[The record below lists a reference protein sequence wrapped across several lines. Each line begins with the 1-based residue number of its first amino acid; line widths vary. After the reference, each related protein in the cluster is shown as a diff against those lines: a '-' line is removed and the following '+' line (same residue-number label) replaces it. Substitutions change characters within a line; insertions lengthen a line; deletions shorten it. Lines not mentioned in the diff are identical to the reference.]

1 LRRVA
6 GCAQDPTVEDLRP
19 RTTLFCA
26 VIAFAIALS
35 MLLRGRK
42 AVHWL
47 FAAFATDVAFWY
59 GSQSLADLFKDA
71 TWVRVTAVVTV
82 LLPQFAVHLFESVVP
97 PADKEHRSRLP
108 RIATIVG
115 VPMLALELSPYNDT
129 SVSLGLA
136 YVYVFGL
143 LAAAL
148 ISLAR
153 RGQQNPSR
161 AVRDRVRFLF
171 VVGVLATTFT
181 LADFVSFLGGP
192 VRHLPPIGA
201 VLATVFL
208 FVLAESLTRPRLAD
222 LYEMAGRLLVSTA
235 LAFCLAGI
243 FYVFVKYVGRFNT
256 YLNAVLAAIVILVLF
271 EPLQTEVETRIH
283 QFFFRERYDLETT
296 VTELRRR
303 LAHVLEIDE
312 MVETLLGG
320 LERSRRATSVAIF
333 LRDQDGD
340 GFDLVG
346 SIGAAPPNRLEAL
359 ATRPLLERLQTHV
372 AISLEEVAR
381 ERKETDSALL
391 TSSAAL
397 GPLQGSVL
405 LGVKADDEELVGLI
419 CVADDRVRD
428 AFTPEEITLLETVAS
443 QIGVAIANSRVY
455 SRMKERDRLAALGAM
470 AAGLAHEV
478 KNPLGAIKGAAQLL
492 EELDGAVQADHS
504 SRDFIGIIL
513 EEVNRLDRV
522 VGSFL
527 DYARPHA
534 GNPIPLDINA
544 AVKRTLQ
551 ILSSQRTDDEI
562 DVKLELAEPL
572 ARVKIDP
579 EQFRQVLIN
588 LMQNAI
594 QAMDGRGRVTV
605 STSLRRLT
613 RTPWTSGTQGERG
626 TTPRDGGSSPSMARR
641 SQTDEAVEVVEV
653 SVKDTGPG
661 ISQKVKNY
669 LFIPFFTT
677 KEQGTGLGLAIS
689 QSIVQNAGG
698 TIDVQSQ
705 SGAGTTFTIVLPSA
719 GDTLSTPAPPEVAPR
734 ANILPSGPA

>member
-1 LRRVA
+1 
-6 GCAQDPTVEDLRP
+6 VEDLRP

-35 MLLRGRK
+35 MLLRGRR

-59 GSQSLADLFKDA
+59 GSQSLADLFKDSA
-71 TWVRVTAVVTV
+71 WVRVTAVVTV
-82 LLPQFAVHLFESVVP
+82 LLPQFAVHLFESIVP
-97 PADKEHRSRLP
+97 PADKERPSRLP
-108 RIATIVG
+108 RVATIVG

-222 LYEMAGRLLVSTA
+222 LYDMAGRLLVSTA

-283 QFFFRERYDLETT
+283 RFFFRERYDLETA
-296 VTELRRR
+296 VTELRRH
-303 LAHVLEIDE
+303 LSHVLEIDE

-320 LERSRRATSVAIF
+320 LERSHRATSVAIF

-346 SIGAAPPNRLEAL
+346 SIGVSPPLRLEAL
-359 ATRPLLERLQTHV
+359 ATRPLLERLGTQP
-372 AISLEEVAR
+372 AISLEEVLR
-381 ERKETDSALL
+381 ERKDTDTALL
-391 TSSAAL
+391 ASSTAL

-428 AFTPEEITLLETVAS
+428 AFTPEEVTLLETVAS

-492 EELDGAVQADHS
+492 EELDGAVQHDPS

-544 AVKRTLQ
+544 AVRRTTQ
-551 ILSSQRTDDEI
+551 ILASQRTDDEV
-562 DVKLELAEPL
+562 DVKLELTEPL
-572 ARVKIDP
+572 TRVKIDP

-605 STSLRRLT
+605 STSLRRLA
-613 RTPWTSGTQGERG
+613 RAPWASGPQGERG
-626 TTPRDGGSSPSMARR
+626 GAQRNDSGSSSSLARR
-641 SQTDEAVEVVEV
+641 SQPEEAVELVEI

-677 KEQGTGLGLAIS
+677 KEKGTGLGLAIS
-689 QSIVQNAGG
+689 QSIVQSAGG

-705 SGAGTTFTIVLPSA
+705 AGAGTTFTIVLPSA
-719 GDTLSTPAPPEVAPR
+719 VDTLSTPAPAEVLARESVAPSR
-734 ANILPSGPA
+734 PA

>member
-1 LRRVA
+1 
-6 GCAQDPTVEDLRP
+6 
-19 RTTLFCA
+19 
-26 VIAFAIALS
+26 
-35 MLLRGRK
+35 M
-42 AVHWL
+42 HWL

-82 LLPQFAVHLFESVVP
+82 LLPQFAVHLFESIVP

-153 RGQQNPSR
+153 RGQRNPSR
-161 AVRDRVRFLF
+161 AVRDRVRFLV

-201 VLATVFL
+201 VLASVFL

-283 QFFFRERYDLETT
+283 QFFFRERYDLETA
-296 VTELRRR
+296 VTELRRH

-320 LERSRRATSVAIF
+320 LERSHRATSVAIF
-333 LRDQDGD
+333 MRDQDGD

-359 ATRPLLERLQTHV
+359 ATRPLLERLQTQP

-428 AFTPEEITLLETVAS
+428 AFTPEEVTLLETVAS

-562 DVKLELAEPL
+562 DVQLELSEPM

-605 STSLRRLT
+605 STSLRRLA
-613 RTPWTSGTQGERG
+613 RAPWTSGTQSERG
-626 TTPRDGGSSPSMARR
+626 AVQRTDGSSPAIARR
-641 SQTDEAVEVVEV
+641 SLPDEAVELVEV

-719 GDTLSTPAPPEVAPR
+719 SDSLSPPAPAEVAAR
-734 ANILPSGPA
+734 VSVAPSRPV

>member
-1 LRRVA
+1 
-6 GCAQDPTVEDLRP
+6 
-19 RTTLFCA
+19 
-26 VIAFAIALS
+26 
-35 MLLRGRK
+35 MLLRGRR

-59 GSQSLADLFKDA
+59 GSQSLADLFKDS

-129 SVSLGLA
+129 SISLGLA

-346 SIGAAPPNRLEAL
+346 SIGAAPPHRLEAL
-359 ATRPLLERLQTHV
+359 ATRPLLERLQTQP

-397 GPLQGSVL
+397 GTLQGSVL

-428 AFTPEEITLLETVAS
+428 AFTPEEVTLLETVAS

-562 DVKLELAEPL
+562 DVKLELSEPL

-605 STSLRRLT
+605 STSLRRLA
-613 RTPWTSGTQGERG
+613 RTPWASGPQGDRG
-626 TTPRDGGSSPSMARR
+626 GARGDGGSSPTMARR
-641 SQTDEAVEVVEV
+641 SQTDEAVELVEV

-705 SGAGTTFTIVLPSA
+705 AGAGTTFTIVLPSA
-719 GDTLSTPAPPEVAPR
+719 GDTLSTPAPPEVTPR
-734 ANILPSGPA
+734 PSTLPSRPA

>member
-1 LRRVA
+1 
-6 GCAQDPTVEDLRP
+6 
-19 RTTLFCA
+19 
-26 VIAFAIALS
+26 
-35 MLLRGRK
+35 
-42 AVHWL
+42 
-47 FAAFATDVAFWY
+47 
-59 GSQSLADLFKDA
+59 
-71 TWVRVTAVVTV
+71 
-82 LLPQFAVHLFESVVP
+82 
-97 PADKEHRSRLP
+97 
-108 RIATIVG
+108 
-115 VPMLALELSPYNDT
+115 
-129 SVSLGLA
+129 
-136 YVYVFGL
+136 
-143 LAAAL
+143 
-148 ISLAR
+148 
-153 RGQQNPSR
+153 
-161 AVRDRVRFLF
+161 
-171 VVGVLATTFT
+171 
-181 LADFVSFLGGP
+181 
-192 VRHLPPIGA
+192 
-201 VLATVFL
+201 
-208 FVLAESLTRPRLAD
+208 
-222 LYEMAGRLLVSTA
+222 VSTA

-283 QFFFRERYDLETT
+283 QFFFRERYDLETA
-296 VTELRRR
+296 VTELRRQ

-320 LERSRRATSVAIF
+320 LERSHRATSVAIF

-346 SIGAAPPNRLEAL
+346 SIGAAPPHRLEAL
-359 ATRPLLERLQTHV
+359 ATRPLLERLQTQP

-381 ERKETDSALL
+381 ERKESDSALL

-397 GPLQGSVL
+397 GALQGSVL
-405 LGVKADDEELVGLI
+405 LGVKADDEQLVGLI

-428 AFTPEEITLLETVAS
+428 AFTPEEVTLLETVAS

-492 EELDGAVQADHS
+492 EELDGAVQVDHS

-562 DVKLELAEPL
+562 EVKLELAEPL

-605 STSLRRLT
+605 STSLRRLA
-613 RTPWTSGTQGERG
+613 RAPWASGSQNERG
-626 TTPRDGGSSPSMARR
+626 SPPRNDGSSPSVARR
-641 SQTDEAVEVVEV
+641 SQPDEAVELVEV

-689 QSIVQNAGG
+689 QSIVRSAGG

-719 GDTLSTPAPPEVAPR
+719 GSTLSTPAPPEPSAR
-734 ANILPSGPA
+734 ATVIPSRPA